1 MKGVLDIPP
10 ELSQMQGWVL
20 TGLADVS
27 DEIERALAS
36 QVPSVSALCQHVER
50 FRGKMLRPILVL
62 VSGGATGSSTSVPAS
77 GDLLKLAAVVE
88 MVHMATLVHDDVLD
102 EAVIRRRAQTIN
114 DRAGNESA
122 VLLGDYLIAASFRLC
137 ASLDDPE
144 PARLIG
150 KVSMELCEGELLQ
163 LQNRDNLSIDEATYF
178 EILEGKTAALV
189 GACTRLGA
197 RAGGASEEVQDAL
210 DRFGRS
216 IGSAFQVQDD
226 LLDLLGTED
235 VVGKT
240 LGRDLKK
247 GKLTLPLIHH
257 LASGNAA
264 ERGESLELL
273 EAASE
278 RHGAEEPAGGAMTT
292 TSTPILEAL
301 RRTGSL
307 DYARTTAESLVEQAK
322 RSLDVL
328 EESPSKS
335 VLTLL
340 ADAVLTRDR

>member
-10 ELSQMQGWVL
+10 ELSEMQAWVL
-20 TGLADVS
+20 SGLGEVS
-27 DEIERALAS
+27 DEIEQALAS
-36 QVPSVSALCQHVER
+36 QVPTVAELCRHVER

-62 VSGGATGSSTSVPAS
+62 VAGAATGQKTSEPAS
-77 GDLLKLAAVVE
+77 EDLRKLAAVVE

-102 EAVIRRRAQTIN
+102 EAEIRRRAQTIN
-114 DRAGNESA
+114 DRSGNESA

-137 ASLDDPE
+137 ASLTDAE
-144 PARLIG
+144 PSRLIG

-189 GACTRLGA
+189 GVCTRLGA
-197 RAGGASEEVQDAL
+197 RAAGASDEVQDAL

-226 LLDLLGTED
+226 LLDLLGSEE

-257 LASGNAA
+257 LSNVSATQ
-264 ERGESLELL
+264 RGVSIELL
-273 EAASE
+273 ETASE
-278 RHGAEEPAGGAMTT
+278 RHGGGASRSGGTA
-292 TSTPILEAL
+292 TSAPILEAL
-301 RRTGSL
+301 RGTGSL
-307 DYARTTAESLVEQAK
+307 DYARTTAETLVERAK
-322 RSLDVL
+322 RSLDAL
-328 EESPSKS
+328 DESPARS

>member
-1 MKGVLDIPP
+1 MKGVLDIPA
-10 ELSQMQGWVL
+10 ELGEVQAWVL
-20 TGLADVS
+20 GGLADVS

-36 QVPSVSALCQHVER
+36 QVPSVSELCLHVER

-62 VSGGATGSSTSVPAS
+62 VAGAATGQPTGEAPREP
-77 GDLLKLAAVVE
+77 LRRLAAVVE

-114 DRAGNESA
+114 DRVGNESA

-150 KVSMELCEGELLQ
+150 RVSMELCEGELLQ

-197 RAGGASEEVQDAL
+197 RAGGASRAVQDAM

-226 LLDLLGTED
+226 LLDLLGTEE

-257 LASGNAA
+257 LAAVDAA
-264 ERGESLELL
+264 QRGRSLELL
-273 EAASE
+273 ESASE
-278 RHGAEEPAGGAMTT
+278 RSGGDGSGTHSAA
-292 TSTPILEAL
+292 IVDAL
-301 RRTGSL
+301 RQTGSL
-307 DYARTTAESLVEQAK
+307 DYARLTAERLVERAK
-322 RSLDVL
+322 GSLAAL
-328 EESPSKS
+328 GESPARS
-335 VLTLL
+335 VLALL

>member
-10 ELSQMQGWVL
+10 ELSEMQAWVL
-20 TGLADVS
+20 SGLGEVS

-36 QVPSVSALCQHVER
+36 QVPTVAELCRHVER

-62 VSGGATGSSTSVPAS
+62 VAGAAAGEKTDVPPS
-77 GDLLKLAAVVE
+77 DDLRKLAAVVE

-102 EAVIRRRAQTIN
+102 EAEMRRRAQTIN

-137 ASLDDPE
+137 ATLDDPE

-150 KVSMELCEGELLQ
+150 RVSMELCEGELLQ
-163 LQNRDNLSIDEATYF
+163 IQNRDNLSIDEATYF

-189 GACTRLGA
+189 GVCTRLGA
-197 RAGGASEEVQDAL
+197 RAAGAKQDVQDAM

-226 LLDLLGTED
+226 LLDLLGSED

-257 LASGNAA
+257 LASVQAA
-264 ERGESLELL
+264 QRAGSIELL

-278 RHGAEEPAGGAMTT
+278 RHGGTGGAATA
-292 TSTPILEAL
+292 TSTPILEAM
-301 RRTGSL
+301 RGTGSL
-307 DYARTTAESLVEQAK
+307 EYARTKAEGLVEKAK

-328 EESPSKS
+328 DKSPARS
-335 VLTLL
+335 VLELL

>member
-10 ELSQMQGWVL
+10 ELSQIQGWVL
-20 TGLADVS
+20 SGLSDVS

-36 QVPSVSALCQHVER
+36 QVPSVAALCQHVER

-62 VSGGATGSSTSVPAS
+62 TAGAATGSSTDSPAA
-77 GDLLKLAAVVE
+77 GDLLRLAAVVE

-102 EAVIRRRAQTIN
+102 ETVIRRRAQTIN

-137 ASLDDPE
+137 ASLPDPE
-144 PARLIG
+144 PSRLIG

-197 RAGGASEEVQDAL
+197 RAGGASEGVQDAL
-210 DRFGRS
+210 DRFGRC

-226 LLDLLGTED
+226 LLDLLGTEE

-257 LASGNAA
+257 LASVTPS
-264 ERGESLELL
+264 ERGNSLEML
-273 EAASE
+273 EASSE
-278 RHGAEEPAGGAMTT
+278 RFGGGVAIGAPV
-292 TSTPILEAL
+292 LEAL

-307 DYARTTAESLVEQAK
+307 EFARTTAEGLVERAK

-328 EESPSKS
+328 DESPAKS

>member
-20 TGLADVS
+20 SGLSDVS
-27 DEIERALAS
+27 DEIEKALAS
-36 QVPSVSALCQHVER
+36 QVPSVAALCQHVER

-62 VSGGATGSSTSVPAS
+62 TAGAATGSPTDSPAS

-137 ASLDDPE
+137 ASLADPE
-144 PARLIG
+144 PSRLIG

-163 LQNRDNLSIDEATYF
+163 LQNRDNLSIDKATYF

-197 RAGGASEEVQDAL
+197 RAGGACPEVQDAL

-226 LLDLLGTED
+226 LLDLLGTEE

-257 LASGNAA
+257 LASVNVH
-264 ERGESLELL
+264 ERGASLEML
-273 EAASE
+273 EASSE
-278 RHGAEEPAGGAMTT
+278 RFGGGVA
-292 TSTPILEAL
+292 TSAPILEAL
-301 RRTGSL
+301 NRTGSL
-307 DYARTTAESLVEQAK
+307 EYARTTAEGLVERAK

-328 EESPSKS
+328 DESPAKS

>member
-1 MKGVLDIPP
+1 MKGVLDIPA
-10 ELSQMQGWVL
+10 ELGAIQAWVL
-20 TGLADVS
+20 GGLVEVS
-27 DEIERALAS
+27 EEIERALAS
-36 QVPSVSALCQHVER
+36 QVPSVSELCRHVER

-62 VSGGATGSSTSVPAS
+62 VAGAAAGESLEAPP
-77 GDLLKLAAVVE
+77 GEKLRKLAAVVE

-102 EAVIRRRAQTIN
+102 EAQIRRRAQTIN
-114 DRAGNESA
+114 DRAGNEAA

-137 ASLDDPE
+137 AGLDDPE

-150 KVSMELCEGELLQ
+150 RVSMELCEGELLQ

-197 RAGGASEEVQDAL
+197 RAGGASPEVELAM

-216 IGSAFQVQDD
+216 VGSAFQVQDD
-226 LLDLLGTED
+226 LLDLLGTEE

-247 GKLTLPLIHH
+247 GKLTLPMIHH
-257 LASGNAA
+257 LASVDAA
-264 ERGESLELL
+264 ERGRSLELL

-278 RHGAEEPAGGAMTT
+278 RSGDGAASGA
-292 TSTPILEAL
+292 IVEAL

-307 DYARTTAESLVEQAK
+307 EYARVTAEGLVERAK
-322 RSLDVL
+322 ASLGVL
-328 EESPSKS
+328 AEGPARA

>member
-1 MKGVLDIPP
+1 
-10 ELSQMQGWVL
+10 MQGWVL
-20 TGLADVS
+20 GGLSDVS
-27 DEIERALAS
+27 EEIERALAS

-62 VSGGATGSSTSVPAS
+62 VAGAATGQKTSGPA
-77 GDLLKLAAVVE
+77 GEELRKLAAVVE

-114 DRAGNESA
+114 DRVGNESA

-150 KVSMELCEGELLQ
+150 RVSMELCEGELLQ

-197 RAGGASEEVQDAL
+197 RAGGATQDVQDAM

-226 LLDLLGTED
+226 LLDLLGTEEI
-235 VVGKT
+235 VGKT

-257 LASGNAA
+257 LASVEV
-264 ERGESLELL
+264 ERRSHSLELL
-273 EAASE
+273 ESASE
-278 RHGAEEPAGGAMTT
+278 RTGGDAVGAQ
-292 TSTPILEAL
+292 SSPIIEAL
-301 RRTGSL
+301 RQTGSL
-307 DYARTTAESLVEQAK
+307 EYARVTAERLVDRAKGSL
-322 RSLDVL
+322 SVL
-328 EESPSKS
+328 ADSPAKS

>member
-1 MKGVLDIPP
+1 MKGVLDIPAGLG
-10 ELSQMQGWVL
+10 EIQSWVL
-20 TGLADVS
+20 TGLGEVS
-27 DEIERALAS
+27 EEIERALAS
-36 QVPSVSALCQHVER
+36 QVPSVAALCQHVER

-62 VSGGATGSSTSVPAS
+62 VAGAAAGERTDRPVGE
-77 GDLLKLAAVVE
+77 DLRRLAAVVE

-102 EAVIRRRAQTIN
+102 EAEIRRRAQTIN
-114 DRAGNESA
+114 DRAGNEAA

-137 ASLDDPE
+137 ASLEDPE

-150 KVSMELCEGELLQ
+150 RVSMELCEGELLQ

-197 RAGGASEEVQDAL
+197 RAGGGNEAQQEAM

-216 IGSAFQVQDD
+216 VGSAFQVQDD
-226 LLDLLGTED
+226 LLDLLGTEE

-257 LASGNAA
+257 LASVGPR
-264 ERGESLELL
+264 ERHGTLELL
-273 EAASE
+273 EGASE
-278 RHGAEEPAGGAMTT
+278 RLGSGGGEASGA
-292 TSTPILEAL
+292 IVEAL
-301 RRTGSL
+301 RGTGSL
-307 DYARTTAESLVEQAK
+307 DYARQTAEGLVARAK
-322 RSLDVL
+322 ECLRALSPSPARSVL
-328 EESPSKS
+328 E
-335 VLTLL
+335 LL